1 MIRKKYCRLYIS
13 GGYCQDCVTFV
24 LFVLS
29 NQIFV
34 RAVRENEAE
43 TIQRM
48 LAFFKNDTVFVNHRE
63 TSSLN
68 APLHVACKL
77 GFYVSSGVEC
87 CICEST
93 CMLSCSVALVLI
105 CVLM

>member
-1 MIRKKYCRLYIS
+1 M
-13 GGYCQDCVTFV
+13 
-24 LFVLS
+24 LS

-77 GFYVSSGVEC
+77 GFYVSGGVEC
-87 CICEST
+87 W
-93 CMLSCSVALVLI
+93 SC
-105 CVLM
+105 

>member
-1 MIRKKYCRLYIS
+1 M
-13 GGYCQDCVTFV
+13 FV

-77 GFYVSSGVEC
+77 GFYVSSGGEC
-87 CICEST
+87 CSCCESV
-93 CMLSCSVALVLI
+93 LSCSVASVLI

>member
-1 MIRKKYCRLYIS
+1 MRKTDTAGYILVVAAVRIVS
-13 GGYCQDCVTFV
+13 RS

-77 GFYVSSGVEC
+77 GFYVSDGGEC
-87 CICEST
+87 CVCESV
-93 CMLSCSVALVLI
+93 LSCSVASVLI

>member
-1 MIRKKYCRLYIS
+1 M
-13 GGYCQDCVTFV
+13 
-24 LFVLS
+24 LS

-34 RAVRENEAE
+34 RAVRENETE

-77 GFYVSSGVEC
+77 GFYVSGGVEC
-87 CICEST
+87 WSCESV
-93 CMLSCSVALVLI
+93 LSCSVALVLI

>member
-1 MIRKKYCRLYIS
+1 M
-13 GGYCQDCVTFV
+13 TFV